1 MPRRNRDCPPG
12 LAVHIIQRGNNRQIC
27 FAEEADIKACANWL
41 REGADQY
48 SIAIHAWVIMTNHV
62 HLLLTPSERA
72 SVSSC
77 MQYLGRHYVRY
88 FNYRYQRTGT
98 LFEGRFKS
106 CLVQN
111 QSYLLACQRY
121 IELNPVRA
129 GMVGDPA
136 HYLWSS
142 YRAHALGHQPQMWK
156 PHLEYLALGPTT
168 GSRQAAYR
176 NLFKDQ
182 MDNNL
187 ITDIRHAIKTGL
199 VLGNDRFRSEAEQL
213 TGQRQHHLKRGPKPK
228 PKSPAEFLL

>member
-1 MPRRNRDCPPG
+1 
-12 LAVHIIQRGNNRQIC
+12 
-27 FAEEADIKACANWL
+27 
-41 REGADQY
+41 
-48 SIAIHAWVIMTNHV
+48 
-62 HLLLTPSERA
+62 
-72 SVSSC
+72 
-77 MQYLGRHYVRY
+77 
-88 FNYRYQRTGT
+88 
-98 LFEGRFKS
+98 
-106 CLVQN
+106 
-111 QSYLLACQRY
+111 
-121 IELNPVRA
+121 
-129 GMVGDPA
+129 MVGDPA